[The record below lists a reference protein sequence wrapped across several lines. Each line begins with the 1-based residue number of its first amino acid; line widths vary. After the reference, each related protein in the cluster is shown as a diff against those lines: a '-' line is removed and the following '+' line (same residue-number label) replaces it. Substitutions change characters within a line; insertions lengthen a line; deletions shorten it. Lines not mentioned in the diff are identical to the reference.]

1 MTFDEKPFDDIIKYY
16 DETRFDYNVAWIN
29 KENQALHF
37 GYYDEH
43 ASKHDKAL
51 SNTNRVMADLVH
63 IKEGERVLDAGC
75 GKGGSCFWLVK
86 NRNAQTVGITPVRS
100 QVEDAKKTATEL
112 GISEQASFVQADYC
126 NTPFEAACFDVI
138 WACESVCHA
147 PHKSEFYKE
156 AFRLL
161 KPGGRLVMA
170 EYLRQNRPVSA
181 EGESRL
187 SNWLKRWMIQD
198 IDTAEEH
205 QQHAIEAG
213 FVHVDIQDV
222 TPFVRVS
229 LRNLFEH
236 AQRWMGLGKVLRFLG
251 IRSKVQHNNHVGS
264 WYQYKALE
272 EGDWFYSMIK
282 AEKAGSS

>member
-37 GYYDEH
+37 GFYDEH

-51 SNTNRVMADLVH
+51 SNTNRVMADLVN
-63 IKEGERVLDAGC
+63 IQADERVLDAGC
-75 GKGGSCFWLVK
+75 GKGGSCFWLAK
-86 NRNAQTVGITPVRS
+86 HRQAITVGITPVKS
-100 QVEDAKKTATEL
+100 QIEDGQKMATKL
-112 GISEQASFVQADYC
+112 GISKQATFIQADYC
-126 NTPFEAACFDVI
+126 NTPFDAESFDVV

-147 PHKSEFYKE
+147 KEKAKFYQE

-161 KPGGRLVMA
+161 KPGGRLVMT
-170 EYLRQNRPVSA
+170 EYLRKQRPVSV

-198 IDTAEEH
+198 IDTAIEH
-205 QQHAIEAG
+205 RDHAVRAG
-213 FVHVDIQDV
+213 FINMEIQDV
-222 TPFVRVS
+222 TPAVRVS
-229 LRNLFEH
+229 LRNLYEH

-272 EGDWFYSMIK
+272 AGDWYYSLIK
-282 AEKAGSS
+282 AEKG